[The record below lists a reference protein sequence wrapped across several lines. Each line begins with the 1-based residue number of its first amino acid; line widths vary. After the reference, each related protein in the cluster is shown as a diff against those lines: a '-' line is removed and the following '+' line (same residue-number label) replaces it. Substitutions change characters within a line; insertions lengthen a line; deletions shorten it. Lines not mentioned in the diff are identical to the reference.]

1 MVMQDTTDLKSDIL
15 NEINFNKS
23 VLSKKDVTILNLKNE
38 IAKNTYDN
46 RALLSE
52 VKILFPEIE
61 NISLSN
67 HTFDEKT
74 DSTRT
79 VPVLI
84 YKSKKGI
91 EKPSEEKLVL
101 WLKQRLVKNE
111 IEIFRAP
118 TVITKADSQ
127 KKK

>member
-1 MVMQDTTDLKSDIL
+1 MQDTTDLKSDIL

-23 VLSKKDVTILNLKNE
+23 VLSEKDVTILNLKNE
-38 IAKNTYDN
+38 IAKNSYN
-46 RALLSE
+46 NIALLAE

-67 HTFDEKT
+67 HTFDENT

-79 VPVLI
+79 VPVLV
-84 YKSKKGI
+84 YKSKEAI
-91 EKPSEEKLVL
+91 QKPSEEKLAL
-101 WLKQRLVKNE
+101 WLKQRLVKND

-118 TVITKADSQ
+118 NPELKPELT